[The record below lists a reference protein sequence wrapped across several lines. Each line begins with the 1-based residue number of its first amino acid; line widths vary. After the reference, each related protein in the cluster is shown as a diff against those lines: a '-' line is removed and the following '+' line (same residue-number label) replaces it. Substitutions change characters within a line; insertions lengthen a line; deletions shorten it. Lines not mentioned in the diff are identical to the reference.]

1 MGFETQDVERKT
13 LAILRV
19 LADAREVVGSRIIAQ
34 RLKDLGIKLG
44 ERAVRY
50 HLKLTDERGFTE
62 LVGRDGRLITKS
74 GLEELKNA
82 LVRDKVGFI
91 FSRIELLTFR
101 TDFDLDRK
109 NGLVPVNISIFTD
122 KSFHK
127 ALHIMRPVFK
137 ASLCV
142 SDLVSVARDGETIG
156 EFIVPEGKVAFA
168 TVCSIVVNGSLLK
181 AGIPM
186 DSRFGGILE
195 MRNHQPLRFVELIH
209 YSGSSL
215 DPSEAFIMAKMTSAI
230 EAARTGYGKI
240 LANFREIPSLCRPL
254 AEDVIGKLRAVG
266 MNGVLVMGNTSEPVC
281 EVPVELNR
289 VGVILLGGLNP
300 VSAAAEAGFVVEN
313 PAMSTLVDYKN
324 LTRFEALA

>member
-1 MGFETQDVERKT
+1 
-13 LAILRV
+13 
-19 LADAREVVGSRIIAQ
+19 
-34 RLKDLGIKLG
+34 
-44 ERAVRY
+44 
-50 HLKLTDERGFTE
+50 
-62 LVGRDGRLITKS
+62 
-74 GLEELKNA
+74 
-82 LVRDKVGFI
+82 
-91 FSRIELLTFR
+91 
-101 TDFDLDRK
+101 
-109 NGLVPVNISIFTD
+109 
-122 KSFHK
+122 
-127 ALHIMRPVFK
+127 
-137 ASLCV
+137 
-142 SDLVSVARDGETIG
+142 
-156 EFIVPEGKVAFA
+156 
-168 TVCSIVVNGSLLK
+168 
-181 AGIPM
+181 M

-266 MNGVLVMGNTSEPVC
+266 MNGLLVMGNTSEPVC

-313 PAMSTLVDYKN
+313 HAMSTVVDYKN